1 MDSNRIDRWA
11 RTLGAAGTSRR
22 LLFGRFAS
30 GAVAAAIGTTA
41 GGALAKDQGP
51 KGDDNKGKGAK
62 GDDNKGKG
70 GKDPACR
77 GEGHPCEGNQVCCEG
92 LVCGPGG
99 PGAANRCSSPAPAP
113 TVAAVASYTVAV
125 NCAFDSAAD
134 RTTCQCTGMAPSGAA
149 AVRSVAVS
157 SSAVCADVVGG
168 DAALGTPGPAV
179 GSTGFTS
186 SDGNAVLIL
195 ILSGHVT
202 TGGTATYWCMTD
214 AGTVP
219 AQGPGLVRVQDDVST
234 TTGSIDV
241 RAAACDVAAPGPQG
255 YDWHGQCSRPAA
267 QAGFALAPKGGGNQ
281 QTATASADGLARFAN
296 LAPGLY
302 SLSQTNGR
310 WCHAESD
317 GVDASGNVVVKAN
330 ARTTVWIFDCAS
342 GGGS

>member
-1 MDSNRIDRWA
+1 
-11 RTLGAAGTSRR
+11 
-22 LLFGRFAS
+22 
-30 GAVAAAIGTTA
+30 
-41 GGALAKDQGP
+41 
-51 KGDDNKGKGAK
+51 
-62 GDDNKGKG
+62 
-70 GKDPACR
+70 
-77 GEGHPCEGNQVCCEG
+77 
-92 LVCGPGG
+92 
-99 PGAANRCSSPAPAP
+99 
-113 TVAAVASYTVAV
+113 
-125 NCAFDSAAD
+125 
-134 RTTCQCTGMAPSGAA
+134 
-149 AVRSVAVS
+149 VRSVAVS

-214 AGTVP
+214 VGTVP

-267 QAGFALAPKGGGNQ
+267 GAGFALAPKAGGAQ
-281 QTATASADGLARFAN
+281 QTATASADGLARFAK

-302 SLSQTNGR
+302 SLSQTDGT

-330 ARTTVWIFDCAS
+330 ARTTVWIFDCS
-342 GGGS
+342 PVGGS